1 MYKRDYSFSTK
12 PYRHNKESAEH
23 TSIVVPMGIPVYSPP
38 IPTNGD
44 TIPAEN
50 MLAKPST
57 AEALPAI
64 LPYLAIAIE
73 KEAEPNRDTV
83 HTVKNRMAVT
93 GISGHS
99 KSIAIK
105 NSKEPIVSCQR
116 ANVSNCRTVI
126 TLLNLALMAL
136 AKIIPQLLIPK
147 R

>member
-12 PYRHNKESAEH
+12 PYRHNKESTAH
-23 TSIVVPMGIPVYSPP
+23 TSIVIPMGIPVCSPP

-50 MLAKPST
+50 MLAKPSI

-64 LPYLAIAIE
+64 FPYLVIAIE

-83 HTVKNRMAVT
+83 HTVKNSMIVT
-93 GISGHS
+93 GMRGHS
-99 KSIAIK
+99 NSMATR

-116 ANVSNCRTVI
+116 LNVRN
-126 TLLNLALMAL
+126 
-136 AKIIPQLLIPK
+136 
-147 R
+147 